1 MKILWLA
8 PMDWFTDCAC
18 REITKNIRDKY
29 WDKSKY
35 DFFLRTEFMNADWY
49 VINPNWVMKHILTT
63 KNQTPLIAQIFWW
76 NEDKLLECFKQ
87 LEEKY
92 SDYFYWLE
100 LNLGCPAKTVMQN
113 GWWSAMLKD
122 KVRTLEIIKKIRN
135 TIKMPFSIKTRTW
148 INEDDLENQK
158 QFILEASNYVDMIT
172 VHGRTVKQWYGGDID
187 RDFIYDI
194 KKNTNPNCK
203 ILWNGWIKSYS
214 DIAPLIRGE
223 MGGCSAGTEG
233 DSGGYLDGILIWQWA
248 IWNPRIF
255 TTHEK
260 SKSELLDTILTHL
273 DTMLGCEYFF
283 ENKTKKAWNIY
294 YPLLSSEVIISN
306 LSNLQPS
313 SVSNLQLSS
322 DSIISNLLCQFRKH
336 LFQYVKWIDWSKEFK
351 VEISQIKDY
360 DRLVNRIKEFL
371 S

>member
-1 MKILWLA
+1 MILWLA

-113 GWWSAMLKD
+113 WWWSAMLKD
-122 KVRTLEIIKKIRN
+122 KARTLEIIKKIRK

-148 INEDDLENQK
+148 INEEDLENQK

-172 VHGRTVKQWYGGDID
+172 IHGRTVKQWYGGDIN

-194 KKNTNPNCK
+194 KKNANPNCK
-203 ILWNGWIKSYS
+203 IIWNGWIKSYNEILPLLAPNN
-214 DIAPLIRGE
+214 DILPLIRGE
-223 MGGCSAGTEG
+223 MGG
-233 DSGGYLDGILIWQWA
+233 YLDGIMIWQWA

-255 TTHEK
+255 TPHEK

-273 DTMLGCEYFF
+273 DTMLECEYFF
-283 ENKTKKAWNIY
+283 ENETKKTWNILY
-294 YPLLSSEVIISN
+294 EMTENKWEINTEMILV
-306 LSNLQPS
+306 
-313 SVSNLQLSS
+313 
-322 DSIISNLLCQFRKH
+322 QFRKH
-336 LFQYVKWIDWSKEFK
+336 LFQYIKWIDWSKEFK
-351 VEISQIKDY
+351 VEISQIKGY
-360 DRLVNRIKEFL
+360 QNFIEKIKSFF

>member
-1 MKILWLA
+1 
-8 PMDWFTDCAC
+8 MDWFTDCAC

-29 WDKSKY
+29 WDKTKY

-100 LNLGCPAKTVMQN
+100 LNLGCPAKNVMQN
-113 GWWSAMLKD
+113 WWWSAMLKD
-122 KVRTLEIIKKIRN
+122 KARTLKIIKKIRE

-148 INEDDLENQK
+148 IDENDLSAQRD
-158 QFILEASNYVDMIT
+158 FILEASNYVDMISI
-172 VHGRTVKQWYGGDID
+172 HGRTVKQWYGGDIN

-194 KKNTNPNCK
+194 KKNANPNCK
-203 ILWNGWIKSYS
+203 IIGNWAIKSYEEI
-214 DIAPLIRGE
+214 DMKIWL
-223 MGGCSAGTEG
+223 
-233 DSGGYLDGILIWQWA
+233 LDGIMIWQWA
-248 IWNPRIF
+248 IWNPWIF
-255 TTHEK
+255 TKHEK

-283 ENKTKKAWNIY
+283 ENETKKTWNILY
-294 YPLLSSEVIISN
+294 KKSENKWEINTEII
-306 LSNLQPS
+306 L
-313 SVSNLQLSS
+313 V
-322 DSIISNLLCQFRKH
+322 QFRKH
-336 LFQYVKWIDWSKEFK
+336 LFQYIKWIDWSKEFK
-351 VEISQIKDY
+351 VEISQTKGYQNFIEKI
-360 DRLVNRIKEFL
+360 RSFF